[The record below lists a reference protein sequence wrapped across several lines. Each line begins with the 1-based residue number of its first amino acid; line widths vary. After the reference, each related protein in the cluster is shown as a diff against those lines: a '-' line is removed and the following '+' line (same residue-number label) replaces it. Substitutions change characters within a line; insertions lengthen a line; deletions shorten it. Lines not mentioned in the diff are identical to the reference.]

1 MPNPPLP
8 PDVLAVFHNFRTAE
22 FTTIARD
29 GTPITWPVTALYEA
43 ESGVFITAT
52 SIGLPNKAFHVR
64 RYPRVALLFS
74 EPKASGLHA
83 PPAVLVQ
90 GQAQVDERVTT
101 VEGLEALWEKI
112 YRFQPPAKVTS
123 SSPLS
128 RYLMDWYY
136 MRLRIR
142 TVPRRI
148 VWWPN
153 GDFSRPP
160 EAVADV
166 G

>member
-1 MPNPPLP
+1 MPNPSLP
-8 PDVLAVFHNFRTAE
+8 PEVLAVFDCFRTVE
-22 FTTIARD
+22 FTTIAKD

-43 ESGVFITAT
+43 DSGTFVTAT
-52 SIGLPNKAFHVR
+52 SIGLPNKAFHIR
-64 RYPRVALLFS
+64 RNPRVALLFS
-74 EPKASGLHA
+74 EPKASGLTS

-90 GQAQVDERVTT
+90 GEAQVDERVTT
-101 VEGLEALWEKI
+101 LAGLEALWEKI
-112 YRFQPPAKVTS
+112 YRFQPAAQMTS
-123 SSPLS
+123 RFAPG

-153 GDFSRPP
+153 GDFSRAP
-160 EAVADV
+160 EVAADV